1 MPAST
6 IFAKLQIRPFLY
18 LLLKM
23 ETSGL
28 LILHFLDKIYR
39 NSDESNAKNSGL
51 HWIVVW
57 NNGGCAG
64 IFFLNKTKIS
74 Q

>member
-1 MPAST
+1 
-6 IFAKLQIRPFLY
+6 
-18 LLLKM
+18 M

-28 LILHFLDKIYR
+28 LISHFLDKIYR
-39 NSDESNAKNSGL
+39 NSDESNAKNSRL